1 MDKSKI
7 SLEDTLLP
15 SLVQCFG
22 IIFIGYILGRTKVLK
37 QTEARGLSL
46 FVQYLSLPAL
56 IFVTVSTIPFT
67 QVKWAFIASVFVS
80 KTCIFVCVIL
90 ITMLLTHPHDL
101 GKAGM
106 FALLA
111 TQSNDFAL
119 GFPLFNA
126 LYQNTHP
133 EYPMYL
139 YIVAPIQ
146 LLILNTI
153 GFFFLES
160 EKHTRDSS
168 KRGKYLYH
176 VIKGTLQNPVVVMT
190 IIGLIWNVT
199 YGQKVLP
206 IFDNILKAFS
216 SAFTATALLLVGHT
230 MSITSEHS
238 NSLISLQA
246 TILILTKNLIFPL
259 ILQKVSALFL
269 QNNTIK
275 EIESYSSFGFLYGI
289 LPTAPSVYVY
299 ATQYETCIDV
309 ATKTVIGST
318 LFSAPLLFA
327 SASVISLSQIGIE
340 NVTSY
345 LSLTISYLSSV
356 NIFCCIWLF
365 FIFLTGK
372 RWKSVSF
379 GVTFYLV
386 FAQFVTSLG
395 GILLFFSP
403 KKYSFL
409 FYTQYIMT
417 SGSIYATRLCALLL
431 AILLL
436 IIRTRSLCFILQR
449 KRKINILSIVICF
462 IIPYAMA
469 ASLIIFENK
478 GNYEPNYQLGF
489 YHHVIAFILTFVC
502 LVGTII
508 CIILQQ
514 IYLKRSTRNIH
525 HPDLENQNATSIA
538 TSSTETCEDIEDLGR
553 NIKHDNHP
561 EYGTMNDNVYEKV
574 CDSRYSCSAAQRY
587 ECSTQV
593 SRYID
598 DNNEIGTGLMDDE
611 YFLKHIA
618 LLIMFSVAMTVSLFV
633 CLWKFILEAVN
644 GIFIELE
651 FLDVIVNYTLGI
663 VCFIVFGLDSKLILL
678 LLNKFKI
685 FTNYAPM
692 RTSELIESQIIC
704 EQFLAYHIEK
714 CKREIEHTKIIHNKK
729 FTAVFDYSEIVN
741 WLLEAKVANSTKDAE
756 FQIESFLKSHIIE
769 ELDENFHQKHFRF
782 VNVCSTNA

>member
-1 MDKSKI
+1 MGILEI
-7 SLEDTLLP
+7 SLGDTLLP

-37 QTEARGLSL
+37 QTEVRGISL

-56 IFVTVSTIPFT
+56 IFNTVSTIPFT
-67 QVKWAFIASVFVS
+67 EVKWTFIASVFVS
-80 KTCIFVCVIL
+80 KTCIFICVAL
-90 ITMLLTHPHDL
+90 VTMLLTHPHDL
-101 GKAGM
+101 GKAGI

-133 EYPMYL
+133 EYSMYL

-160 EKHTRDSS
+160 EKHTRDAS
-168 KRGKYLYH
+168 KSGKYLYH
-176 VIKGTLQNPVVVMT
+176 VLKGTLKNPVVVMT
-190 IIGLIWNVT
+190 IVGLIWNVT
-199 YGQKVLP
+199 YGQKILP

-216 SAFTATALLLVGHT
+216 SAFPATALLLVGHT
-230 MSITSEHS
+230 MSITSQHS
-238 NSLISLQA
+238 NSIISLQA
-246 TILILTKNLIFPL
+246 TLLILTKNLIFPL
-259 ILQKVSALFL
+259 ILQKFSALFL
-269 QNNTIK
+269 QSNTVK
-275 EIESYSSFGFLYGI
+275 ETESYSSFGFLYGI

-309 ATKTVIGST
+309 ATKTIIGST
-318 LFSAPLLFA
+318 IFSAPLLFA

-372 RWKSVSF
+372 RWRSVSF

-386 FAQFVTSLG
+386 FAQFMTSLG

-403 KKYSFL
+403 KKNSFL
-409 FYTQYIMT
+409 FYAQYIMT
-417 SGSIYATRLCALLL
+417 SGSIYATRMCAFLL
-431 AILLL
+431 AVLLL
-436 IIRTRSLCFILQR
+436 IIRIRSLCFILQ
-449 KRKINILSIVICF
+449 KKEKINILSIVICF
-462 IIPYAMA
+462 ILPYVMA
-469 ASLIIFENK
+469 ASVMIFGNK

-502 LVGTII
+502 LAGTVI

-514 IYLKRSTRNIH
+514 IYLKRNARNIH
-525 HPDLENQNATSIA
+525 NNPDLEHQTIA
-538 TSSTETCEDIEDLGR
+538 TTSTVTCEDIEDLGR
-553 NIKHDNHP
+553 SIKQDNCP
-561 EYGTMNDNVYEKV
+561 EYGTMSGDIYERV

-587 ECSTQV
+587 QCSTQV

-598 DNNEIGTGLMDDE
+598 DNNEIGTGLIDDE

-618 LLIMFSVAMTVSLFV
+618 LLIMLGVAMTVSLFV

-663 VCFIVFGLDSKLILL
+663 VCFIVFGLDSKLISSILS
-678 LLNKFKI
+678 KFKNL
-685 FTNYAPM
+685 TNYAPM
-692 RTSELIESQIIC
+692 QTSESIESQLIC
-704 EQFLAYHIEK
+704 EQFLAHHFEK
-714 CKREIEHTKIIHNKK
+714 CKTDIEQTKVINNKK
-729 FTAVFDYSEIVN
+729 FTAVFDYSEIAN
-741 WLLEAKVANSTKDAE
+741 WLLEAGVAKSAKDAE
-756 FQIESFLKSHIIE
+756 FQIECFLKSHIIE
-769 ELDENFHQKHFRF
+769 ELDESFNQKHFRF
-782 VNVCSTNA
+782 VDIFSTNA